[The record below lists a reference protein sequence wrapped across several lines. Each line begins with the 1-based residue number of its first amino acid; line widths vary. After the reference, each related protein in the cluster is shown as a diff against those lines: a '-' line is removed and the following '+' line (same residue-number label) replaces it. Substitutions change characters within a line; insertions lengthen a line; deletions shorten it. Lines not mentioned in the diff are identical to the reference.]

1 MSILN
6 FNITDKFRISRK
18 YLAVLHFSK
27 KIPKNI
33 SEKYFFLEFLVFS
46 ENFRCFQYFRYVI
59 YHYQTFKCKSV
70 GVILQSEVYSLP
82 CGSILESSF
91 VKFFPRLKS
100 LFLILLLDGCGG
112 LDSIVRCLLKVKRF
126 DDR

>member
-1 MSILN
+1 MRITNCLSVSFLKTSTTDLKRSIRPGLN
-6 FNITDKFRISRK
+6 
-18 YLAVLHFSK
+18 SK
-27 KIPKNI
+27 
-33 SEKYFFLEFLVFS
+33 EL
-46 ENFRCFQYFRYVI
+46 FQSQYVI
-59 YHYQTFKCKSV
+59 YRYQIFKCKSV

-112 LDSIVRCLLKVKRF
+112 LGSIVRFLQK
-126 DDR
+126 

>member
-1 MSILN
+1 MSRTDGASSSHFLRASLTDTRSGLN
-6 FNITDKFRISRK
+6 WKELFPSQD
-18 YLAVLHFSK
+18 
-27 KIPKNI
+27 
-33 SEKYFFLEFLVFS
+33 
-46 ENFRCFQYFRYVI
+46 VI
-59 YHYQTFKCKSV
+59 YHYQIFKCKSV

-112 LDSIVRCLLKVKRF
+112 LGSIVRILQK
-126 DDR
+126 